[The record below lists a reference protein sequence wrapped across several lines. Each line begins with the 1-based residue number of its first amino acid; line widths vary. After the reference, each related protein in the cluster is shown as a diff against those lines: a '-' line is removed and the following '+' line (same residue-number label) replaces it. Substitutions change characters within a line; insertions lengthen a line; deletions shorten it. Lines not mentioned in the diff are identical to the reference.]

1 MTTPA
6 PTPKPRGRKPTGTAL
21 SNAERQ
27 RRYRERQKAKLAAA
41 EIPLRDDKSEVCIA
55 ELNTENDALALK
67 VVRLERALKAKDT
80 TIARLTKRLDEA
92 VNDLAYLRAHVATW
106 RTDSGAEPTR
116 KAISDQQHPWRDRA
130 GVT

>member
-41 EIPLRDDKSEVCIA
+41 EIPLRDDKAEDRIA
-55 ELNTENDALALK
+55 ELNAENDALAVK
-67 VVRLERALKAKDT
+67 ADRLTRELKARDNEN
-80 TIARLTKRLDEA
+80 ARLRKRLDELVA
-92 VNDLAYLRAHVATW
+92 DLAFLRSRVATW
-106 RTDSGAEPTR
+106 KAEEGTVSANEPVRVKGKR
-116 KAISDQQHPWRDRA
+116 KKA
-130 GVT
+130 